1 MLDGKNEIVVRR
13 FSLLIVLKGLG
24 LYTDPEARK
33 LQDQQIILLTP
44 HTELNRAETGV

>member
-1 MLDGKNEIVVRR
+1 MLDGNTEIVVRR
-13 FSLLIVLKGLG
+13 VLLLTVLKRLG
-24 LYTDPEARK
+24 MDTDPDARK

>member
-1 MLDGKNEIVVRR
+1 MLNGKTEVVVRR
-13 FSLLIVLKGLG
+13 LFLLIVLKRLG

-44 HTELNRAETGV
+44 QTELNRAETGV